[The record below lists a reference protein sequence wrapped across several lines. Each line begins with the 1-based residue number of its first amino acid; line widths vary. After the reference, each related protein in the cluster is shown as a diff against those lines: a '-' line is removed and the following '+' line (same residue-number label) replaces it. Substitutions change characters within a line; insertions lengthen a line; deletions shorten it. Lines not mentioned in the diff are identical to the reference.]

1 MLVTYNHVN
10 DCGKLNLS
18 DYEFN
23 RKQKRKIR
31 AQVYTL
37 YYFINY
43 NNYRNVYKIEIKLDE
58 VKININRIS
67 GISSCI
73 LMNYPALLWG
83 VRTTFADHWYRKE
96 IVDR

>member
-1 MLVTYNHVN
+1 MLVTYDHVN
-10 DCGKLNLS
+10 NWGKLNLS

-67 GISSCI
+67 RISSCL
-73 LMNYPALLWG
+73 LMNYPALL
-83 VRTTFADHWYRKE
+83 
-96 IVDR
+96 

>member
-1 MLVTYNHVN
+1 MPTLVTYDHVN
-10 DCGKLNLS
+10 NWEKLNLS

-58 VKININRIS
+58 VKINRIS
-67 GISSCI
+67 GISSCL
-73 LMNYPALLWG
+73 LMNYPALL
-83 VRTTFADHWYRKE
+83 
-96 IVDR
+96 